1 MKKYSFVRL
10 ILIAVGILAI
20 QFLPGAFKTMISPV
34 LAQLAA
40 YLKADI
46 GWTSLVGTVPSLTMV
61 LGSFIA
67 GILASKYNNKLICL
81 IGLGLF
87 FIGGIAPIFCSN
99 LIIILIWRGVLGV
112 GVGLARL
119 FAMSWIP
126 VFFSGRSRDIMMG
139 FTNAA
144 GGLMSSLA
152 SLIGGY
158 LGTISWQAA
167 FWGYSAVIVVALLVL
182 LLVPEPLKI
191 QREKEAEAKA
201 KGEDITKAQ
210 PPKEKK
216 TMAGVPAVT
225 WHYGALLFLEYCCVI
240 VMYSIISSHL
250 AASGL
255 GKSMEA
261 GVAISVT
268 GFVMAV
274 VAVCFVGVTAV
285 LKRWGIPVAMAL
297 GAIGYFIM
305 FSAHSLPMIY
315 LGFGIV
321 GAGMGISNPTI
332 FNYVIIDCHKN
343 IEMSN
348 AIVLAGLTLG
358 QFLSSFYLKGMVMI
372 FGTNYYVMFLT
383 SGILLACNMIYGIC
397 VVAWRNKAEKA
408 EIMVSEPASVKA

>member
-46 GWTSLVGTVPSLTMV
+46 GWTSLVGTVPSLTME

-158 LGTISWQAA
+158 LGKISWQQPSGL
-167 FWGYSAVIVVALLVL
+167 FAVIVVALLVL

-191 QREKEAEAKA
+191 QREKEAKLKPKRRHNKSSASQRK
-201 KGEDITKAQ
+201 EDH
-210 PPKEKK
+210 
-216 TMAGVPAVT
+216 AGVPAVT
-225 WHYGALLFLEYCCVI
+225 WHYGALLF
-240 VMYSIISSHL
+240 
-250 AASGL
+250 
-255 GKSMEA
+255 
-261 GVAISVT
+261 
-268 GFVMAV
+268 
-274 VAVCFVGVTAV
+274 
-285 LKRWGIPVAMAL
+285 
-297 GAIGYFIM
+297 
-305 FSAHSLPMIY
+305 
-315 LGFGIV
+315 
-321 GAGMGISNPTI
+321 
-332 FNYVIIDCHKN
+332 
-343 IEMSN
+343 
-348 AIVLAGLTLG
+348 
-358 QFLSSFYLKGMVMI
+358 
-372 FGTNYYVMFLT
+372 
-383 SGILLACNMIYGIC
+383 
-397 VVAWRNKAEKA
+397 
-408 EIMVSEPASVKA
+408 